1 MKNPKTLVYLGIAAL
16 LSACAIQPYHAEIDT
31 FDGLIK
37 INPKD
42 VRECED
48 YAKSNSQPE
57 YTLQRDLAYGAL
69 SGFLFGGLASTD
81 RTAALLIGTMTGS
94 NVAVRS
100 IENNTQTYDKECLKA
115 RGYIVTN

>member
-1 MKNPKTLVYLGIAAL
+1 MKKPKTLIFLGLAAL
-16 LSACAIQPYHAEIDT
+16 LSACAIQPYRAEIDT

-42 VRECED
+42 VRECEA

-69 SGFLFGGLASTD
+69 SGFLFGALASTD
-81 RTAALLIGTMTGS
+81 RTASLLIGTMTGS
-94 NVAVRS
+94 NLAVRS
-100 IENNTQTYDKECLKA
+100 IENNTQTYSKECLKA